1 MEVGCENVTFAEL
14 VKLCGVVHTENC
26 WMSTDYAT
34 KFVICLANLDKE
46 DTFIL
51 VKTNGWAL

>member
-51 VKTNGWAL
+51 VKTNG